1 MNYKVEQMLALN
13 DLQSVNDFKVA
24 ARRRLPKFVYEFVDK
39 GCEDEIC
46 IRENREA
53 IESVKFI
60 PRVGL
65 NVANRDLSINLL
77 GQNTSLPLIIA
88 PTGSAGLLWYKGEV
102 ALAKA
107 AKAKGIPFTL
117 ATGSISSIE
126 EVRDE
131 AGGRLWFQLYLWP
144 ERALSYALIDR
155 AEQAGYETLV
165 VTLDT
170 PILPNREADRR
181 NHFSIPFRATAKN
194 VMQMAAAPDWLFRTM
209 GTHFLKE
216 GMPRPK
222 HYPLPPTDAN
232 GARRAGLSDTVTWD
246 EIKLIR
252 ERWKGKL
259 LIKGILHPDD
269 AVIAISCG
277 ADGVIVSNHGGRNF
291 DSALPTFTVLPMIV
305 EAVKGRAAVIV
316 DSGIRRG
323 DDILKAIALGADA
336 VQIGRAALYGIGA
349 AGEAGASKVL
359 DLLRMELDT
368 ALASCGLRDYSG
380 ADRTVYKVKSA

>member
-1 MNYKVEQMLALN
+1 MLALN